1 MTCARSRLGAA
12 RAGRSALAVGGYDPV
27 TRVFHGH
34 AEMLSPPSA
43 RGRWERLPFEL
54 AEARASLGAA
64 VVADCALYAVGG
76 SSARGELSS
85 VEVLDLAS
93 DRGWLSAPELNVA
106 RVGAAVAASDVA
118 CATGGGR
125 IFAAGGACGLPH
137 PTASVDVLDPRE
149 GRWLALPPMSVG
161 RLGAAAA
168 CLGNDVFVAG
178 GVGAEGYLATV
189 EVYDACAG
197 RWRSAPDMCAPRSGA
212 CAVAIL

>member
-1 MTCARSRLGAA
+1 M
-12 RAGRSALAVGGYDPV
+12 
-27 TRVFHGH
+27 
-34 AEMLSPPSA
+34 
-43 RGRWERLPFEL
+43 
-54 AEARASLGAA
+54 
-64 VVADCALYAVGG
+64 
-76 SSARGELSS
+76 
-85 VEVLDLAS
+85 
-93 DRGWLSAPELNVA
+93 
-106 RVGAAVAASDVA
+106 AASDVA
-118 CATGGGR
+118 CANGGGR